1 MSQTKAEADFL
12 VKTLECASSS
22 RLLDMPCGNGTHS
35 LELPDVPIRLD
46 SIFQTSSLK
55 RHVLVPRP

>member
-12 VKTLECASSS
+12 VKTLECASGS
-22 RLLDMPCGNGTHS
+22 RLLDSNGTHS